1 MTKEHFKGV
10 GIMGIMVYIIAASVM
25 AMVIYWGLEEEPVT
39 VERPIPDFDVV
50 QAGKTAIFFRR
61 VCSTK
66 EVMVTIQREIV
77 NLDTGEI
84 VEIGN
89 TSYALGVG
97 CTEKNYQLPIADY
110 LPEGNYEYRPTVIYD
125 VNPIVVK
132 KYELKSIK
140 FEIRK

>member
-10 GIMGIMVYIIAASVM
+10 GVIGVMVYAVAALVLSMIV
-25 AMVIYWGLEEEPVT
+25 YWGLEEEPIT
-39 VERPIPDFDVV
+39 VERPFPDFDVV
-50 QAGKTAIFFRR
+50 ESGKTAIFFRR

-66 EVMVTIQREIV
+66 EIMVTVQREIV
-77 NLDTGEI
+77 NLDTGKT

-89 TSYALGVG
+89 TSYVIGVG
-97 CTEKNYQLPIADY
+97 CTEKNYQLPIADF

-125 VNPIVVK
+125 VNPIVIK
-132 KYELKSIK
+132 NYKLQSIK